1 MFGQAVPTAA
11 TVAKSPRWKKMLPLL
26 KTYLKALL
34 HMMEQ
39 LTDSQMLHML
49 MRHAERLTPYFST
62 QLRLAR
68 KLLKLALNLWGS
80 SAENRVQS
88 LLLIRR
94 LAVEMPY
101 PFVEAC
107 LKGIYLTFKSA
118 SRATTPNNRLSIAF
132 MMQARP
138 AHPNPSSCCCCCAC
152 ARARGAGGLFVG
164 LRCSA

>member
-1 MFGQAVPTAA
+1 
-11 TVAKSPRWKKMLPLL
+11 MLPLL
-26 KTYLKALL
+26 KTYLKAIL

-49 MRHAERLTPYFST
+49 MRHAERLVPYFST

-68 KLLKLALNLWGS
+68 KLLKVGLHLWGS

-107 LKGIYLTFKSA
+107 LKGIYLTFKRA
-118 SRATTPNNRLSIAF
+118 SRVTTANNRLSIAF
-132 MMQARP
+132 MMQARQILQTFILRVGGWVGVAEWP
-138 AHPNPSSCCCCCAC
+138 C
-152 ARARGAGGLFVG
+152 RAEGVDIQTVFFP
-164 LRCSA
+164 CSV